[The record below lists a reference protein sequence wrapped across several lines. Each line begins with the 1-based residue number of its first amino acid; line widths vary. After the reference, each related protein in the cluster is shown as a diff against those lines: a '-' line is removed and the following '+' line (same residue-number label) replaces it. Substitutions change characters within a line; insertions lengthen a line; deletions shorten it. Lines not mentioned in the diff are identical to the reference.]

1 LFVDAGLLVLCSFIS
16 PFEAERRMVRERVA
30 EGEFIEIFV
39 DTPLEECMRRDPK
52 GLYAKA
58 RRGEIKN
65 FTGIDSPY
73 EVPDNAE
80 LHLQTAGLT
89 PEALADKVVSTLH
102 ERGIIA

>member
-1 LFVDAGLLVLCSFIS
+1 MPGLLVLCSFIS
-16 PFEAERRMVRERVA
+16 PFEAERRMVRERVG

-80 LHLQTAGLT
+80 LHLKTAGLT
-89 PEALADKVVSTLH
+89 PEALADKVVATLH